1 MNYGQRRKPFSKSAS
16 SDAASTSILRGL
28 VMKKVAILGAGKI
41 GRTVAAFLDSAGD
54 YEVTLADCVAT
65 VADAAARGL
74 NHTAGVGMDLN
85 NDPSMET
92 VLQGRDAVISCLP
105 FDCNPRVAELA
116 LKHKLHYLDLT
127 EDVAVTRR
135 VRELAQNADRAFIP
149 QCGLA
154 PGFITITA
162 CHLIKKLD
170 TIDRLKMRV
179 GALPLYPANMLKYNL
194 TWSTDGLINE
204 YGNLCE
210 VIHRG
215 QRQEVLALEGL
226 ETLVVAGTEYEA
238 FNTSGGLGTLC
249 DTLGGKL
256 NYLDYK
262 SIRYPGHRDLIRF
275 LMNDLRLNDD
285 RETLK
290 RIFERALPTTFQD
303 VIVIYVS
310 AIGESNGRYVE
321 HTYAHTVPHRTIG
334 NKEWTG
340 IQITTAA
347 GITGVLDLLLIDQ
360 KLPSKGFIRQEEI
373 DYELFMKNRF
383 GQYYETNK
391 LAEIS

>member
-1 MNYGQRRKPFSKSAS
+1 
-16 SDAASTSILRGL
+16 
-28 VMKKVAILGAGKI
+28 MKKVAILGAGKI

-54 YEVTLADCVAT
+54 YDLTLADG
-65 VADAAARGL
+65 AAAVAAAAAVGL
-74 NHTAGVGMDLN
+74 KHTVGVEMKLDE
-85 NDPSMET
+85 DEAMAR
-92 VLQGRDAVISCLP
+92 VLGGRDAVISCLP

-127 EDVAVTRR
+127 EDVKVTRR
-135 VRELAQNADRAFIP
+135 VRELAEGADRAFIP

-170 TIDRLKMRV
+170 VLDRLKMRV

-215 QRQEVLALEGL
+215 KRQDVLPLEGL
-226 ETLVVAGTEYEA
+226 EELVVNGVDYEA

-249 DTLGGKL
+249 DTLEGKVR
-256 NYLDYK
+256 YLDYK
-262 SIRYPGHRDLIRF
+262 SIRYPGHRELIRF
-275 LMNDLRLNDD
+275 LMNDLCLNDD
-285 RETLK
+285 RDTLK
-290 RIFERALPTTFQD
+290 RIFEKALPTTYQD

-310 AIGESNGRYVE
+310 ATGQSNGRYVE
-321 HTYAHTVPHRTIG
+321 HTYAHTVPHRIIDG
-334 NKEWTG
+334 RSWTG

-347 GITGVLDLLLIDQ
+347 GITGVLDLLLVDGTI
-360 KLPSKGFIRQEEI
+360 PSKGFVRQEEI
-373 DYELFMKNRF
+373 DYKLFLENRF
-383 GQYYETNK
+383 GRYYAKAND
-391 LAEIS
+391 LA

>member
-1 MNYGQRRKPFSKSAS
+1 
-16 SDAASTSILRGL
+16 
-28 VMKKVAILGAGKI
+28 MKKVAILGAGKI
-41 GRTVAAFLDSAGD
+41 GRAVAALLDSTGD
-54 YEVTLADCVAT
+54 YDVTLADGVAS
-65 VADAAARGL
+65 VAASASIGL
-74 NHTAGVGMDLN
+74 ENTLGVEMKLDDN
-85 NDPSMET
+85 SAMKD
-92 VLQGRDAVISCLP
+92 VLDGKDAVVSCLP
-105 FDCNPRVAELA
+105 FACNPRVAELA
-116 LKHKLHYLDLT
+116 LRYGLHYLDLT

-135 VRELAQNADRAFIP
+135 VRELAKNADCAFIP

-179 GALPLYPANMLKYNL
+179 GALPLYPANMLRYNL

-215 QRQEVLALEGL
+215 KRQEVLPLEGL
-226 ETLVVAGTEYEA
+226 ETLIVDGTDYEA

-249 DTLGGKL
+249 DTLEGKV
-256 NYLDYK
+256 NSLDYK
-262 SIRYPGHRDLIRF
+262 SIRYPGHQELIRF

-310 AIGESNGRYVE
+310 ATGEANGRYVE
-321 HTYAHTVPHRTIG
+321 HTYAHSIPHQVIDGRS
-334 NKEWTG
+334 WTG

-347 GITGVLDLLLIDQ
+347 GITGVLDLLLVDE
-360 KLPSKGFIRQEEI
+360 KLPQKGFIRQEEI
-373 DYELFMKNRF
+373 DYDLFLKNRF
-383 GQYYETNK
+383 GRYYARTNEI
-391 LAEIS
+391 LA